1 MLCYN
6 ELYQRIKFI
15 ITKQCGD
22 VEGRGVDR
30 IDDSNARACY
40 LCDAV
45 DGQHGVFMP
54 ESLHH
59 MLISCPHVGLV
70 ALRVKFKADLGTLC
84 AAEDGL
90 RKIILCLF

>member
-1 MLCYN
+1 M
-6 ELYQRIKFI
+6 
-15 ITKQCGD
+15 
-22 VEGRGVDR
+22 DR

-45 DGQHGVFMP
+45 DGQDGVFMP

-59 MLISCPHVGLV
+59 MLISCPHVGMV
-70 ALRVKFKADLGTLC
+70 ALRVKLKADLGALC

-90 RKIILCLF
+90 RDRPLPLLSQSVTVVAYVVMYNE